1 MSGTFSSIN
10 TALTALQYN
19 RVAMD
24 VAGSNI
30 ANVDTE
36 GYARRRVTAE
46 AVGGPD
52 RPAMWSRY
60 DGVGDGVRVAG
71 VARMTDPLLD
81 VRARTEH
88 GNQAYLDVRQAVLE
102 RVESGL
108 AEPGPNGVSAA
119 MDELRAAWQDLAN
132 NPDNE
137 AIRLAAL
144 GKAGALVDA
153 LRLQA
158 RSVDN
163 EMGDLRHK
171 ALSDVSEINILA
183 KDLASTNK
191 SIAVANL
198 NGTDAGVLL
207 DHRDQMALR
216 LAELT
221 GATATVRPDGG
232 FDVSINGVSLVS
244 GDTASQ
250 LEIVSGITPTGADD
264 GQPLVFQI
272 TGSSGS
278 TTLPAG
284 MTGDLGGVTEL
295 LTTTLPAFRAGIG
308 AVAQQLADQLN
319 AQHAL
324 GYDKAGDAGGP
335 LFSYAAADPAGTL
348 AVAITDPALVAAS
361 SVSGVNRD
369 GGNATALS
377 GASTAGTTWQQLIN
391 GFGTQVAS
399 ARRLAAN
406 QQALTSQIDGAR
418 EQLAGISLDEEMIS
432 MLQSQRAY
440 EAASRLMTTLDSVLD
455 TLINRTG
462 LVR

>member
-1 MSGTFSSIN
+1 MAGSFSSIN

-81 VRARTEH
+81 ARARTEH
-88 GNQAYLDVRQAVLE
+88 GNQAYLDVRQTVLE

-119 MDELRAAWQDLAN
+119 MDDLRSAWQDLAN
-132 NPDNE
+132 NPDND
-137 AIRLAAL
+137 AIRLAVL
-144 GKAGALVDA
+144 GKAAALVDA
-153 LRLQA
+153 LRLQS

-163 EMGDLRHK
+163 EMGDLRFK
-171 ALSDVSEINILA
+171 VLSDVSEVNTLA
-183 KDLASTNK
+183 KDLAATNK

-207 DHRDQMALR
+207 DRRDQMALR

-221 GATATVRPDGG
+221 GATATQRPDGG

-244 GDTASQ
+244 GDTAAQ
-250 LEIVSGITPTGADD
+250 LEIATGITPTGASD
-264 GQPLVFQI
+264 GQPVTYQI
-272 TGSSGS
+272 TGTSG
-278 TTLPAG
+278 TTAVPAG
-284 MTGDLGGVTEL
+284 MTGDLGGLTEL

-324 GYDKAGDAGGP
+324 GYDKTGAVGGA
-335 LFSYAAADPAGTL
+335 LFGYNPADPGGSLTL
-348 AVAITDPALVAAS
+348 AITDPDRVAAS

-369 GGNATALS
+369 SGNAEALA
-377 GASTAGTTWQQLIN
+377 GASTAGTAWQQLIN

-406 QQALTSQIDGAR
+406 QQALTGQIDGAR
-418 EQLAGISLDEEMIS
+418 EQLAGISLDEEMVS